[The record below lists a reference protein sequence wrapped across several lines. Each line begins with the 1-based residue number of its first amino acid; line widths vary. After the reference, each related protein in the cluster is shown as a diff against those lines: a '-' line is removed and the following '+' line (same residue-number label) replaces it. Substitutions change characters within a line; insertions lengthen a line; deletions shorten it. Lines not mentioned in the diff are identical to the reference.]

1 MIRSIV
7 INTIIFII
15 LTYLFANTGMFYVSS
30 FGVAV
35 LASVVLAILNAL
47 VRPILWLLS
56 LPINIVTLGL
66 FSIILN
72 AIMLQLTSAVV
83 SNQRF
88 YFSSFGAS
96 LLVAIIMSLCNAVI
110 NDLFVN

>member
-15 LTYLFANTGMFYVSS
+15 LTYLFANTGLFYVSS

-110 NDLFVN
+110 NDLFVS